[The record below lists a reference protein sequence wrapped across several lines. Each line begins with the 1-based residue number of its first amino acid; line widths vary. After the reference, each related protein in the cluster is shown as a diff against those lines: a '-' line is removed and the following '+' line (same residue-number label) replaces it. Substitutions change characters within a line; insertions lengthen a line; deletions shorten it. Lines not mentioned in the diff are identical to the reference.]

1 MGVNKIEI
9 NYDNGNGIEVRV
21 NDNRATLQDLL
32 DAWQPLCDDERLY
45 KLYAQNQHM
54 ACRGCTVNCCNTAYV
69 IPDLIAFK
77 KMAKYTGLD
86 YPGFIAR
93 YFQEDKLKVGLLRM
107 QPDPCIFLQDNICTI
122 YPLRSLICRFYLCCK
137 VAGDTE
143 QLIYSLSW
151 TGATATQL
159 FVEELGL
166 LTGSSEQGLSSFD
179 IMFKKLIEDY
189 RYDPNVKLF
198 MQAGE
203 YSDIPLAPF
212 MVTGGRGC

>member
-9 NYDNGNGIEVRV
+9 NYDNGIEVRV

-32 DAWQPLCDDERLY
+32 DAWQPLCDNERLY
-45 KLYAQNQHM
+45 KLYAQNQHRE
-54 ACRGCTVNCCNTAYV
+54 CRGCTVNCCNTAYV

-77 KMAKYTGLD
+77 KMARFTGLD
-86 YPGFIAR
+86 YPEFIAR
-93 YFQEDKLKVGLLRM
+93 YFQRDKLEVGLLRM

-122 YPLRSLICRFYLCCK
+122 YPLRSLICR
-137 VAGDTE
+137 
-143 QLIYSLSW
+143 
-151 TGATATQL
+151 ATATQL

-166 LTGSSEQGLSSFD
+166 LAGSSEQGLSSFD
-179 IMFKKLIEDY
+179 MMFRKLIEDY
-189 RYDPNVKLF
+189 RYNPNIKFF

-212 MVTGGRGC
+212 I

>member
-9 NYDNGNGIEVRV
+9 NYDNGIEVRV

-32 DAWQPLCDDERLY
+32 DAWQPLCDNERLY
-45 KLYAQNQHM
+45 KLYAQNQHRE
-54 ACRGCTVNCCNTAYV
+54 CRGCTVNCCNTAYV

-77 KMAKYTGLD
+77 KMARFTGLD
-86 YPGFIAR
+86 YPEFIAR
-93 YFQEDKLKVGLLRM
+93 YFQRDKLEVGLLRM
-107 QPDPCIFLQDNICTI
+107 QPDPCIFLQDKICTI
-122 YPLRSLICRFYLCCK
+122 YPLRSLICRFYLCCQIS
-137 VAGDTE
+137 GDTE
-143 QLIYSLSW
+143 QLVYSLSW

-166 LTGSSEQGLSSFD
+166 LAGSSEQGLSSFD
-179 IMFKKLIEDY
+179 MMFRKLIEDY
-189 RYDPNVKLF
+189 RYNPNIKFF

-212 MVTGGRGC
+212 I